1 MERENKVTVASPVS
15 SPQCNRYKSEDKES
29 HKQAAADSGSSKVL
43 QSVSVHETQQLVMS
57 N

>member
-1 MERENKVTVASPVS
+1 MEKENKVTVASPVS
-15 SPQCNRYKSEDKES
+15 SPQCNRYKTEDKES